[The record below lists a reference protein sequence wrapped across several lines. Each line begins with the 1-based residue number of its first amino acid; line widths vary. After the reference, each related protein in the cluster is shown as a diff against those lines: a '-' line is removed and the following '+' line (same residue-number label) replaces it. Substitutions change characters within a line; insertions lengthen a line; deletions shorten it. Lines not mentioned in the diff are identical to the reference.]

1 MERREERL
9 AIKIQELIEYRR
21 LPELLD
27 IVENDDSIKTQFI
40 NELSDL
46 QKAIYHLDHILES
59 EWEIIDSSLEGKWD
73 AIYNALRVLGIE
85 DDKLY
90 DYCKHIYK
98 YQKHELEQRKG
109 KSLLRLSMEYFYFY
123 KSCDV
128 KLLRRIIFDRYSV
141 LRSTFPPSDWRW
153 FDLVT
158 EVNDDI
164 EDLYEDIDTNNGNRF
179 LLSIEQLGKEQAY
192 LIYKEFLRC
201 IKQAFDRKIKNK
213 SIHPTIIEL
222 TFNELKK
229 TSQLLEQRYREIST
243 KAPLSGS
250 LKVF

>member
-21 LPELLD
+21 LSELLD
-27 IVENDDSIKTQFI
+27 IVENDDSIKTQVI

-128 KLLRRIIFDRYSV
+128 KLLRRIIIDKYPE
-141 LRSTFPPSDWRW
+141 LRSIFPPSDWRW

-164 EDLYEDIDTNNGNRF
+164 EDIFEDINTNNGNRF
-179 LLSIEQLGKEQAY
+179 LLSIDQIGIDET
-192 LIYKEFLRC
+192 YKNFKKFLDY
-201 IKQAFDRKIKNK
+201 IKNTFDRKIRIK
-213 SIHPTIIEL
+213 SIHPVIIEL

-229 TSQLLEQRYREIST
+229 TSQLLEQRYQEIST
-243 KAPLSGS
+243 EAPLSGS
-250 LKVF
+250 LKVI